1 MPISNYP
8 GGFAH
13 GITIRGVPV
22 QQLYP
27 GEVFWVNSTTVLAK
41 GGVGSSDGNP
51 GTYQKPLS
59 TITKAISLATAS
71 RGDVVICMPGHSETI
86 VTDGGLAFS
95 KIGIACIGL
104 GSGTL
109 RPKLVIDSLTAAAIT
124 VTAAN
129 VTLQNFVIDA
139 SFADLTNA
147 IDVTAAN
154 FSLLDCEFT
163 EEGADLNFLDY
174 VHCSSTSNNNADG
187 LRIEGCVGTAIDAGQ
202 NSFLNILADLDR
214 LVFNDNYY
222 SSTHANT
229 LAMILCAT
237 GKALTDCEVMHN
249 RLNTGA
255 TSGDLLI
262 NNDTTANEGIVAHN
276 RVGHHDVATE
286 VLVDCDGVRMFD
298 NLGTARDVSPGFPLP
313 VGAGPAGTAPLQ
325 QFVSRTDVTTDM
337 ATQFDT
343 ASSPVTL
350 FTVTGDVLVY
360 SVWLVVGSTG
370 ISSDSDLATYEIGT
384 TGNTAVFQ
392 ANDVV
397 ASGDFAINDVWSN
410 VTHLPGAPVE
420 SAGVPVAVSGDGTD
434 IILTIADQNTAGG
447 LCDFYCVWAP
457 VSAGAMVLGL
467 TI

>member
-8 GGFAH
+8 GGFAS

-27 GEVFWVNSTTVLAK
+27 GETFWVNSTTVLAK

-51 GTYQKPLS
+51 GTYQKPLA
-59 TITKAISLATAS
+59 TITKAISLATAN
-71 RGDVVICMPGHSETI
+71 RGDVIICMPGHSETI
-86 VTDGGLAFS
+86 ITDGALAFS
-95 KIGIACIGL
+95 KAGVACIGL

-109 RPKLVIDSLTAAAIT
+109 RPKIVVDTDAAAAIT

-129 VTLQNFVIDA
+129 VTLQNFVIEA
-139 SFADLTNA
+139 SFADITNA
-147 IDVTAAN
+147 IDLTAAN
-154 FSLLDCEFT
+154 FSLIDCEFT
-163 EEGADLNFLDY
+163 EEGTDLNFLDY
-174 VHCSSTSNNNADG
+174 VNCSSTSNNNADG
-187 LRIEGCVGTAIDAGQ
+187 LRIEGCRGTAIDAAQ
-202 NSFLNILADLDR
+202 NSFVNILADLDR

-222 SSTHANT
+222 SSTHVNT

-237 GKALTDCEVMHN
+237 GKDLTDCEVMHN
-249 RLNTGA
+249 RMNTGA

-325 QFVSRTDVTTDM
+325 QFISRTDVTTSM

-343 ASSPVTL
+343 GTTTL

-360 SVWLVVGSTG
+360 AVWLVVGSTA
-370 ISSDSDLATYEIGT
+370 ITSDSDLATYEIGT
-384 TGNTAVFQ
+384 TGNTDAFQ
-392 ANDVV
+392 KNDVV
-397 ASGDFAINDVWSN
+397 ASGDFAVNDVWSN
-410 VTHLPGAPVE
+410 AGHTPGQELEDGAI
-420 SAGVPVAVSGDGTD
+420 PVAVSGDGTD